1 MQTTERDTGD
11 QAAGSSF
18 DLASVQAA
26 LAVAVRAPSIHNTQP
41 WRWELRGDGL
51 ALLADRTRQ
60 LSVADPDGHSLMLSC
75 GAALTLTELGLR
87 AQGWQVGTVRFPDDA
102 DPDLLALLRPTGR
115 EQAGEADSEQ
125 AEVALRR
132 RSDRR
137 PFAPGQLG
145 EDVIEQLRAATDGPG
160 AHVHFPV
167 REEEKTNLAVAVSWA
182 DRIERNDAAYVE
194 EMTSWLRDTDVHAD
208 GVTVQ
213 VVPHVEEGHP
223 RRTSLPVRDFEVGVT
238 GSVQIEHDVDEHPL
252 LAVILTATDTPG
264 NQLAAGEAMMRLMLR
279 AEALGVACCPLSQA
293 VDLLAFRARLQT
305 LMAWTGFPQ
314 MMLRMG
320 RPPAGDAPPLTPR
333 RPVADVLRVI

>member
-11 QAAGSSF
+11 HAAGSSF

-26 LAVAVRAPSIHNTQP
+26 LTVAVRAPSIHNTQP
-41 WRWELRGDGL
+41 WRWELRAEGL
-51 ALLADRTRQ
+51 ALIADRTRQ
-60 LSVADPDGHSLMLSC
+60 LAVADPDGHSLMLSC
-75 GAALTLTELGLR
+75 GAALTLTEVGLR
-87 AQGWQVGTVRFPDDA
+87 AQGWQISTERFPYPA
-102 DPDLLALLRPTGR
+102 EPDLLALFRPTGR
-115 EQAGEADSEQ
+115 GEVDPAL
-125 AEVALRR
+125 AELAELGLQR

-137 PFAPGQLG
+137 PFAQGQLG
-145 EDVIEQLRAATDGPG
+145 EDVVEQLRAATDGPG

-238 GSVQIEHDVDEHPL
+238 GSVQIEHDVDEKPL
-252 LAVILTATDTPG
+252 LAVIMTATDTPG
-264 NQLAAGEAMMRLMLR
+264 NQLAGGEAMMRLMLR
-279 AEALGVACCPLSQA
+279 AEALGVAYCPLSQA

-320 RPPAGDAPPLTPR
+320 RRPAGAPPALTPR